1 MTRLPALRRVWSA
14 PWLWLGIGMAQL
26 ALAAALAVPLRVV
39 LRAAMGPF
47 TITGEAR
54 LLGAMAELVTRH
66 PTVVAALL
74 TALAGA
80 AALAALLAPLFA
92 GAAIRRLAGPCPK
105 GEQARAT
112 VLHYPAALVIGL
124 YGLVLR
130 VLLAFIAAAL
140 GTVHPGLQLA
150 ALIAAL
156 SFTALVVDLAR
167 ARVVLAGARGL
178 HPRTFIRAMASAFRP
193 ALWLRSGL
201 LSGLHWLLTLGM
213 LLTAVHGLD
222 TAWSPWALRGLALLA
237 TFIALWRLAVAVEQ
251 VAVEQVAAASPRST
265 E

>member
-1 MTRLPALRRVWSA
+1 MKLPALRRVWSA

-47 TITGEAR
+47 TISGEAR
-54 LLGAMAELVTRH
+54 LLGALAELVTRH

-80 AALAALLAPLFA
+80 AALAALVAPLFA

-112 VLHYPAALVIGL
+112 VLHYPAALVIGG
-124 YGLVLR
+124 YGLILR

-140 GTVHPGLQLA
+140 GTVHPSLQLV
-150 ALIAAL
+150 ALVATL
-156 SFTALVVDLAR
+156 SFSTLVVDLAR
-167 ARVVLAGARGL
+167 ARVVLTGARGL
-178 HPRTFIRAMASAFRP
+178 HPRTFIHAMIHAARSP

-201 LSGLHWLLTLGM
+201 LSGLHWLITFAM
-213 LLTAVHGLD
+213 LLTAVHGLG

-237 TFIALWRLAVAVEQ
+237 TFIALWRLAVAVQ
-251 VAVEQVAAASPRST
+251 HVATTTAEPAP
-265 E
+265 